1 MAYGAGHLDSLGI
14 APAYCRTDFGRIAV
28 VSKTIHA
35 EQLCPVDPVPGRRRL
50 LTVFESLGDDATGL
64 CAANSN
70 RSFPPELRESCLV
83 AKVY

>member
-1 MAYGAGHLDSLGI
+1 MGQVTWTRWALLPPTVGPIWTNSR
-14 APAYCRTDFGRIAV
+14 C
-28 VSKTIHA
+28 SKTIHT
-35 EQLCPVDPVPGRRRL
+35 EQLCPVGPVPGRRRL

-70 RSFPPELRESCLV
+70 RSFPPDLRESCLV